1 MPITSNVESIAN
13 KRIISVEEVATVHDA
28 IFQMVEHD
36 IGSVVVTSA
45 GQPKGIITE
54 RDLMR
59 KVILQGMDVKKALAR
74 EIMSTPLITID
85 ADAHIGEAA
94 TLMFEKKIRRLLVTK
109 KGAIIGIFTQSDLE
123 VAALDYFLAVS
134 RMT

>member
-1 MPITSNVESIAN
+1 MPITTTVESIAKN
-13 KRIISVEEVATVHDA
+13 NIISVDENATVHDA
-28 IFQMVEHD
+28 IFLMVEQN

-59 KVILQGMDVKKALAR
+59 KVILQGMDVKKAPAK
-74 EIMSTPLITID
+74 EIMSTPLITIV
-85 ADAHIGEAA
+85 ASAHIGEAA

-109 KGAIIGIFTQSDLE
+109 DGKIVGIFTQRDLE
-123 VAALDYFLAVS
+123 AAALDYFLAVS

>member
-1 MPITSNVESIAN
+1 LPITTTVGSIAN
-13 KRIISVEEVATVHDA
+13 KRIISVDEGATVHEA
-28 IFQMVEHD
+28 IFQMVEHN
-36 IGSVVVTSA
+36 IGSVVVNSA
-45 GQPKGIITE
+45 GKPKGVITE

-94 TLMFEKKIRRLLVTK
+94 VLMFEKKIRRLLVTK
-109 KGAIIGIFTQSDLE
+109 NGAVIGIFTQRDLE
-123 VAALDYFLAVS
+123 GAALDYFLAVS

>member
-1 MPITSNVESIAN
+1 M
-13 KRIISVEEVATVHDA
+13 EEAASVHDA
-28 IFQMVEHD
+28 IFQMVEHN
-36 IGSVVVTSA
+36 IGSVVVTS
-45 GQPKGIITE
+45 GVQPKGIITE

-59 KVILQGMDVKKALAR
+59 KVILQGMDVRKALAR
-74 EIMSTPLITID
+74 EIMSAPLITID

-109 KGAIIGIFTQSDLE
+109 KGAVIGIFTQRDLE

-134 RMT
+134 RMI